1 MNQYIYI
8 FVFVAFFTYFITA
21 SPLKNE
27 EWEQFCI
34 IMKKKSPSHL
44 STIRV
49 VFVMLSFFFKILH
62 IVCYE
67 MKITTSN
74 EFLIR
79 FSVKSYSV

>member
-8 FVFVAFFTYFITA
+8 FVFVAIFTYFITA

-49 VFVMLSFFFKILH
+49 VFVMLSFFFLNLTYH
-62 IVCYE
+62 LLR
-67 MKITTSN
+67 N
-74 EFLIR
+74 ENHH
-79 FSVKSYSV
+79 VK